1 MPRHGENIYK
11 RKDNRWEG
19 RYKVGINET
28 GKPIYKSVYAS
39 SYLACKNKLKPFSP
53 STAMAERDLSVAAA
67 GLPAFSDACQE
78 WLLHIK
84 PNVKDSTFTVYHYIV
99 DRYINTYFSRK
110 KIHEIDKEMADAFV
124 NMLLK
129 ESHANSNQ
137 VLSVRTIG
145 NILIVLKSIFAFI
158 EMQFSIKNPTK
169 NIKLPKQP
177 KNDAAV
183 LSQEEWDKLSNAL
196 VADQKSTAT
205 AIAVAMYTGVRIG
218 ELCALKK
225 ADIDFAEKVIYIK
238 RTVQRIKNLDD
249 DASAKTKLVI
259 GEPKSTNASRKIPIP
274 DILLRKLKTLCIGKS
289 KDDFLWGIDE
299 KNALEPRTLQYRFKA
314 FLKKTGLR
322 NINFHALR
330 HTFATKCIEK
340 HVDIKTLS
348 EILGHA
354 NVKITLERYVHSSME
369 FKRSQINRLNDVG

>member
-1 MPRHGENIYK
+1 MPRYGENIYK

-19 RYKVGINET
+19 RYKIGINEI
-28 GKPIYKSVYAS
+28 GEPIYKSVYAS

-53 STAMAERDLSVAAA
+53 STAMPDCAVPVIST
-67 GLPAFSDACQE
+67 GLPAFSSACQQ

-84 PNVKDSTFTVYHYIV
+84 PTIKDSTFAVYHYTV
-99 DRYINTYFSRK
+99 SRYISAYFLGKR
-110 KIHEIDKEMADAFV
+110 INQIDKEMVDCFV
-124 NMLLK
+124 LMLLK
-129 ESHANSNQ
+129 DGIKNSNQ
-137 VLSVRTIG
+137 ALSIRTTG

-158 EMQFSIKNPTK
+158 ETQFSIKNPVK

-177 KNDAAV
+177 KSNDTV

-196 VADQKSTAT
+196 LVERESTAA

-225 ADIDFAEKVIYIK
+225 ADIDFVEKVIHIK

-249 DASAKTKLVI
+249 DARTKTKLII

-274 DILLRKLKTLCIGKS
+274 DILLRKLKSLCIGKS
-289 KDDFLWGIDE
+289 KDDFLLSVDE
-299 KNALEPRTLQYRFKA
+299 KNALEPRTLQYRFKV
-314 FLKKTGLR
+314 FLEKTGLR
-322 NINFHALR
+322 NINFHVLR

-369 FKRSQINRLNDVG
+369 FKRSQINRLNA

>member
-19 RYKVGINET
+19 RYKAGINEI

-53 STAMAERDLSVAAA
+53 SISLPKRDPFVAAA
-67 GLPAFSDACQE
+67 GLPTFSDACRE

-84 PNVKDSTFTVYHYIV
+84 PNIKDSTFAVYHYLV
-99 DRYINTYFSRK
+99 DRYINKHFSGKR
-110 KIHEIDKEMADAFV
+110 IHEIDKEMADGFV
-124 NMLLK
+124 NILLK
-129 ESHANSNQ
+129 ENFKNSNQ
-137 VLSVRTIG
+137 TLSVRTIG

-158 EMQFSIKNPTK
+158 EMRFSIKNPTK

-177 KNDAAV
+177 KNNAAV
-183 LSQEEWDKLSNAL
+183 LSQEEWDKLSSAL
-196 VADQKSTAT
+196 IVAQESTAA

-225 ADIDFAEKVIYIK
+225 ADIDFAEKVIHIK

-249 DASAKTKLVI
+249 DADAKTKLII
-259 GEPKSTNASRKIPIP
+259 GEPKSANASRKIPIP

-289 KDDFLWGIDE
+289 KDAFLWGTDE

>member
-19 RYKVGINET
+19 RYKIGINEI
-28 GKPIYKSVYAS
+28 GEPIYKSVYAS
-39 SYLACKNKLKPFSP
+39 SYLACKSKLKPFSP
-53 STAMAERDLSVAAA
+53 LTTASDCDVPIVFT
-67 GLPAFSDACQE
+67 GLPVFCAVCQQ

-84 PNVKDSTFTVYHYIV
+84 PTVKDSTFAVYHYIV
-99 DRYINTYFSRK
+99 ARYINTYFLGKR
-110 KIHEIDKEMADAFV
+110 IDEIDKEMVDCFV
-124 NMLLK
+124 LMLLK
-129 ESHANSNQ
+129 DGARDGNQALSIRTTSN
-137 VLSVRTIG
+137 
-145 NILIVLKSIFAFI
+145 IVIILKSIFSFI
-158 EMQFSIKNPTK
+158 ETQFSVKNPVK

-177 KNDAAV
+177 QNDGTV
-183 LSQEEWDKLSNAL
+183 LSQEEWDKLSHAL
-196 VADQKSTAT
+196 LIDRQTTAA

-225 ADIDFAEKVIYIK
+225 ADIDFAERVIYIK
-238 RTVQRIKNLDD
+238 RTVQRIKNLDS
-249 DASAKTKLVI
+249 DASTKTKLVI

-274 DILLRKLKTLCIGKS
+274 DILLKKLKTLCMGKA
-289 KDDFLWGIDE
+289 KNDFLLGVDD
-299 KNALEPRTLQYRFKA
+299 KSALEPRTLQYRFKV
-314 FLKKTGLR
+314 FLEKAGLR

-340 HVDIKTLS
+340 QVDIKTLS

-369 FKRSQINRLNDVG
+369 FKRSQINRLNDVS